1 MTVLLIERDEAVRS
15 VVARALAFR
24 NLHVIQ
30 AATAADAMTICWRNR
45 IHILVLDVG
54 SLEEEA
60 LDTIR
65 AIKAGQ
71 PEAKV
76 LLLTEYDRWTV
87 SKQYVGLTADNAL
100 LQKPCS
106 LDLLAAVI
114 QRLTATK
121 SSIQQDQGG
130 CRAMGRWKAAALRGV
145 VKWFDDAK
153 GYGFIRRPDGSEV
166 FCHFSSIQMAG
177 HRTLRQGEI
186 VEFEIIQGEKG
197 PQADQVVKVE
207 RGTTTA
213 SRRGGD
219 TEDSSLYVGSR
230 V

>member
-1 MTVLLIERDEAVRS
+1 MTVLLLDRDEAVRT

-24 NLHVIQ
+24 GLRVIQ

-54 SLEEEA
+54 SLEEEH
-60 LDTIR
+60 LNTIR

-106 LDLLAAVI
+106 LD
-114 QRLTATK
+114 
-121 SSIQQDQGG
+121 
-130 CRAMGRWKAAALRGV
+130 
-145 VKWFDDAK
+145 
-153 GYGFIRRPDGSEV
+153 
-166 FCHFSSIQMAG
+166 
-177 HRTLRQGEI
+177 
-186 VEFEIIQGEKG
+186 
-197 PQADQVVKVE
+197 
-207 RGTTTA
+207 
-213 SRRGGD
+213 
-219 TEDSSLYVGSR
+219 
-230 V
+230 